1 MTSTATPKLVEERI
15 FEVLT
20 TFGADPDAIKREATF
35 EHIDIDSLD
44 LVELAQIVDE
54 EYGVEVTSE
63 DAEKLN
69 TVGEAID
76 LIVSR
81 MS

>member
-44 LVELAQIVDE
+44 LV
-54 EYGVEVTSE
+54 
-63 DAEKLN
+63 
-69 TVGEAID
+69 
-76 LIVSR
+76 
-81 MS
+81 